1 MGLILLFNAF
11 NGLIQGA
18 FYALMALGLALI
30 LGLNNTINFA
40 QGAFMALAAYFAFTL
55 VPYTGFWGALIAA
68 PLLAGVIGFVVET
81 VLVRR
86 LYNRRDPIYTLLLT
100 FGLALI
106 IQDMIRTIW
115 GAQGKPLAIPGFLN
129 HPLSNT
135 YFFLTGYR
143 LFVVAVALIG
153 TGALFAVLR
162 FTRIGIRI
170 RAGNADLETIS
181 ALGVNIYLLRTAN
194 FIIGIIF
201 AGVAGI
207 LAAGQLGL
215 NPNMGDAL
223 IMPAFVAIVVG
234 GVGSLVGSL
243 LGGLIIG
250 LASGITTA
258 FFPAAS
264 EVVIYVIMGIM
275 LVVRPRGLLG
285 QEGLFE

>member
-1 MGLILLFNAF
+1 MVLLLFNAF

-30 LGLNNTINFA
+30 LGLNATINFA
-40 QGAFMALAAYFAFTL
+40 HGAFMALAAYFAFTIF
-55 VPYTGFWGALIAA
+55 PYTGFWGALFIA
-68 PLLAGVIGFVVET
+68 PLMAAAVGFVVET
-81 VLVRR
+81 TMVRR
-86 LYNRRDPIYTLLLT
+86 LYTRKDPIYTLLLT
-100 FGLALI
+100 FGIALI
-106 IQDMIRTIW
+106 LQDLIRTIW
-115 GAQGKPLAIPGFLN
+115 GAQGQPLAIPSMLN

-143 LFVVAVALIG
+143 LFVVGVALLS
-153 TGALFAVLR
+153 TAALFAVLR
-162 FTRIGIRI
+162 FSRIGIRI
-170 RAGNADLETIS
+170 RAGNSDLETIA
-181 ALGVNIYLLRTAN
+181 ALGVNIYLLRTIN
-194 FIIGIIF
+194 FMIGILF

-234 GVGSLVGSL
+234 GVGSLLGSL

-250 LASGITTA
+250 LASGIVTTYA
-258 FFPAAS
+258 PAAS
-264 EVVIYVIMGIM
+264 EVVIYVIMGVM